1 MKTKILSY
9 AKRQYDTEPEYLW
22 KRYPDYC
29 VLRHR
34 RNRKWYAVIMMVS
47 KEAIGLCGE
56 GGVWIMDVKAT
67 AEDMERI
74 LDSEGFFLGY
84 HMNKRHWMSILL
96 DGTVPLKIVK
106 EYLDKSYKLT
116 EEH

>member
-9 AKRQYDTEPEYLW
+9 AKRQYNTEPEYLW

-34 RNRKWYAVIMMVS
+34 HNRKWYAVIMMVS
-47 KEAIGLCGE
+47 KEAIGLSGE

-67 AEDMERI
+67 AEDIELI
-74 LDSEGFFLGY
+74 SDSEGFFPGY
-84 HMNKRHWMSILL
+84 HMNKRHWMSIIL
-96 DGTVPLKIVK
+96 DGTVPLKIIK
-106 EYLDKSYKLT
+106 EYLDKSYELT
-116 EEH
+116 RK

>member
-9 AKRQYDTEPEYLW
+9 AKRQYNTEPEYLW

-47 KEAIGLCGE
+47 KEAIGLSGE

-67 AEDMERI
+67 AEDMELI
-74 LDSEGFFLGY
+74 PDSEGFFPGY
-84 HMNKRHWMSILL
+84 HMNKRHWMSIIL
-96 DGTVPLKIVK
+96 DGTVPLKIIK
-106 EYLDKSYKLT
+106 EYLDKSYELT
-116 EEH
+116 RK

>member
-9 AKRQYDTEPEYLW
+9 AKRQYNTEPEYLW

-47 KEAIGLCGE
+47 KEAIGLSGE

-67 AEDMERI
+67 AEDIE
-74 LDSEGFFLGY
+74 LTPDSEGFFPGY
-84 HMNKRHWMSILL
+84 HMNKRHWMSIIL
-96 DGTVPLKIVK
+96 DGTVPLKIIK
-106 EYLDKSYKLT
+106 EYLDKSYELT
-116 EEH
+116 RK

>member
-1 MKTKILSY
+1 MKTKILFY
-9 AKRQYDTEPEYLW
+9 AKRQYNTEPEYLW

-47 KEAIGLCGE
+47 KEAIGLSGE

-67 AEDMERI
+67 AEDIE
-74 LDSEGFFLGY
+74 LTPDSEGFFPGY

-96 DGTVPLKIVK
+96 DGTVRLKIIK
-106 EYLDKSYKLT
+106 EYLDKSYELT
-116 EEH
+116 RK